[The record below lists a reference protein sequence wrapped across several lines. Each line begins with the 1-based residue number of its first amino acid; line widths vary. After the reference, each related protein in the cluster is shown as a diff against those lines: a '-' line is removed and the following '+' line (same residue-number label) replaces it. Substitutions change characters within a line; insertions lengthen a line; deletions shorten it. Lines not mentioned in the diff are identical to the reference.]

1 MAKEILFNIDARD
14 QLKKGI
20 DTLANAVKV
29 TLGPK
34 GRNVIIEKKFGAP
47 HITKDGVTVA
57 KEVELADAYQNTGA
71 QLVKEVA
78 SKTGDDA
85 GDGTT
90 TATVLAQA
98 IVAEGLK
105 NVTAGASPMD
115 IKRGIDKAVA
125 KVVDSI
131 KGQAEKVGDNYDK
144 IEQVASVSANNDPV
158 IGKLIAD
165 AMRKVSKDGVITIE
179 EAKGTDTTIGVVEG
193 MQFDRGYLSAYF
205 VTNTEKME
213 CEMEKPYILIY
224 DKKISNL
231 NAIWIVLPILTL
243 LMFELGL
250 TLQTED
256 FQLFRKRPRPIIA
269 GLVGQIILLPML
281 AFALGHVFQLE
292 PLFFIGIILIACS
305 PGGSSSNIFS
315 MIAKGDVALSVS
327 LTACSSIITLF
338 TIPVIMEFATHFV
351 DSNLDID
358 IHLPVGSLSMQNL
371 VLMLLPI
378 VAGIFTKRYRPQM
391 AERIHKILSKTAFPA
406 LILLATIFFIQ
417 HHATITGQFG
427 KLGLCI
433 SILIL
438 LAMGGGVVLSK
449 SMRLNRKEQRTL
461 IIEIGMQNAAQA
473 IAVASSPF
481 VFNNDI
487 IAIPAIIYALMMNV
501 ILLVYVG
508 IVKRR

>member
-1 MAKEILFNIDARD
+1 M
-14 QLKKGI
+14 
-20 DTLANAVKV
+20 
-29 TLGPK
+29 
-34 GRNVIIEKKFGAP
+34 
-47 HITKDGVTVA
+47 
-57 KEVELADAYQNTGA
+57 
-71 QLVKEVA
+71 
-78 SKTGDDA
+78 
-85 GDGTT
+85 
-90 TATVLAQA
+90 
-98 IVAEGLK
+98 
-105 NVTAGASPMD
+105 
-115 IKRGIDKAVA
+115 
-125 KVVDSI
+125 
-131 KGQAEKVGDNYDK
+131 
-144 IEQVASVSANNDPV
+144 
-158 IGKLIAD
+158 
-165 AMRKVSKDGVITIE
+165 
-179 EAKGTDTTIGVVEG
+179 
-193 MQFDRGYLSAYF
+193 
-205 VTNTEKME
+205 
-213 CEMEKPYILIY
+213 
-224 DKKISNL
+224 

-256 FQLFRKRPRPIIA
+256 FKLFRKRPRPIIA
-269 GLVGQIILLPML
+269 GLAGQIILLPIL
-281 AFALGHVFQLE
+281 AFALGHVFHLE

-358 IHLPVGSLSMQNL
+358 IHLPVGS
-371 VLMLLPI
+371 PI
-378 VAGIFTKRYRPQM
+378 VAGILTRRYRPQM
-391 AERIHKILSKTAFPA
+391 AERIHNILSKTAFPA

-487 IAIPAIIYALMMNV
+487 IAIPAIIYALVMNV
-501 ILLVYVG
+501 ILLIYVG
-508 IVKRR
+508 VVKRQR